1 MKLFRQIKP
10 EFVDER
16 GGITRILDSA
26 SPIRS
31 ILLITSKKG
40 SIRSNHYHKKD
51 THYCYLVSGKM
62 EWFEKPADKG
72 DGEIELFEKPVESA
86 VLEPGDMIFTPAMII
101 HAVRFLEDSV
111 LLTFAT
117 EGRNQADYEADTV
130 RVTLIED

>member
-1 MKLFRQIKP
+1 MKLFRHISP
-10 EFVDER
+10 EFIDDR

-31 ILLITSKKG
+31 ILSITSRKG

-62 EWFEKPADKG
+62 EWY
-72 DGEIELFEKPVESA
+72 EKPVEKGELESA
-86 VLEPGDMIFTPAMII
+86 VLEPGDMIFTPAMTI

-111 LLTFAT
+111 FLTFAT
-117 EGRNQADYEADTV
+117 EARNQPDYEADTV
-130 RVTLIED
+130 RIKLIEE

>member
-1 MKLFRQIKP
+1 MKLFRHISP
-10 EFVDER
+10 EFIDDR

-31 ILLITSKKG
+31 ILSITSRKG

-62 EWFEKPADKG
+62 EWY
-72 DGEIELFEKPVESA
+72 ELPVEGGERESA
-86 VLEPGDMIFTPAMII
+86 ILEPGDMIFTPAMTI

-111 LLTFAT
+111 FLTFAT
-117 EGRNQADYEADTV
+117 EARNQPDYEADTV
-130 RVTLIED
+130 RIKLIEE